1 MSSQTK
7 FRIVQ
12 IGLQKQGDIFLKMSV
27 LLMLMSYLREHLMHS
42 KCKRKCIQ
50 LEPQK
55 LHLRIVPL
63 NYLHCSFP
71 YQIVKL
77 EILAKVISRL
87 DTLQPISCFHYFAQ
101 QSGIAFHHQTIFS
114 VLCVKLIPQLL
125 SPCNKMSHCSL
136 FVKTHLGLGN
146 HYAVI
151 YRISQTFW
159 CITFYVIW
167 MA

>member
-55 LHLRIVPL
+55 RHLRIVPL
-63 NYLHCSFP
+63 NYLHCIFP
-71 YQIVKL
+71 YWIVKL

-87 DTLQPISCFHYFAQ
+87 DTLQLISGFYQFAQ
-101 QSGIAFHHQTIFS
+101 KQGIAFHHQTIFS
-114 VLCVKLIPQLL
+114 VLCVKLILHLL
-125 SPCNKMSHCSL
+125 FLCNKMSHRSS

-146 HYAVI
+146 HYALN
-151 YRISQTFW
+151 YRIQFGMS
-159 CITFYVIW
+159 IIL
-167 MA
+167 